1 MPTYH
6 SPRPIEAI
14 GHSASFQKLLRL
26 VELVAPTHQTLL
38 LNGPTG
44 SGKEVIAQLIHQRSA
59 DPSAPFIDL
68 NCGAFPEHLVEA
80 ELFGHI
86 KGSFTGAQSD
96 RVGHLEMVGKG
107 TLFLDEIGEMPM
119 SIQPKLLRVL
129 ESKTFRPVGGSE
141 VRHFKGRIVAATH
154 RDLYAQVKA
163 GSFREDLYY
172 RLNVIVLELPRLS
185 QRVEDIPILI
195 DHFISR
201 HSQPLSFSR
210 EAIAY
215 LQHYAWPGNIR
226 ELRNLIERLATLAE
240 TSLISLE
247 LLHSFLPNPHSEIKI
262 SADVLADAMLALPAK
277 DKLAAAEQIIIER
290 ALERTTGNKTAA
302 ASLLGI
308 SRKSVERRLQLRAER
323 KPASVRYLHKGQ
335 DLVRKNNYLAAIE
348 SFNEGIALLDGIA
361 MDDEIRTLYYAFY
374 RLLAVSYQNLYGWL
388 SSQAHDNYAAAIA
401 LGKKLGDERELVGL
415 QLWCWP
421 SYLMSSELQRVRT
434 LSQELLQ
441 LGLTEKTLYLWEE
454 AHVAMASARFW
465 AGDYTETLAVLARSQ
480 LLSDIPFLRDT
491 PGMDFVG
498 QALTLE
504 GLASFQCGDFR
515 RTQLVLQQLCQRVND
530 PHSDALRHIVS
541 LLGAVWLTFLLEER
555 QQTKAL
561 AARLITLA
569 QAHQLE
575 FYCGMGKLFY
585 SYVAHLQKEDEP
597 VEKDIHDCYQ
607 TYFSVKGECLFH
619 GLYVWLSGEI
629 LLATERPA
637 DCIALLAQTLP
648 VVTQGE
654 SRAFISELFELQAR
668 AKAQAEGHIPAEQAY
683 RQALSTAELLG
694 AIPAQI
700 NASVGLNHILAA
712 LGRPLE
718 RLQLAQRMQNVVSG
732 ESEILLMTRAQQILN
747 N

>member
-1 MPTYH
+1 
-6 SPRPIEAI
+6 
-14 GHSASFQKLLRL
+14 
-26 VELVAPTHQTLL
+26 
-38 LNGPTG
+38 
-44 SGKEVIAQLIHQRSA
+44 
-59 DPSAPFIDL
+59 
-68 NCGAFPEHLVEA
+68 
-80 ELFGHI
+80 
-86 KGSFTGAQSD
+86 
-96 RVGHLEMVGKG
+96 
-107 TLFLDEIGEMPM
+107 
-119 SIQPKLLRVL
+119 
-129 ESKTFRPVGGSE
+129 
-141 VRHFKGRIVAATH
+141 
-154 RDLYAQVKA
+154 
-163 GSFREDLYY
+163 
-172 RLNVIVLELPRLS
+172 
-185 QRVEDIPILI
+185 
-195 DHFISR
+195 
-201 HSQPLSFSR
+201 
-210 EAIAY
+210 
-215 LQHYAWPGNIR
+215 
-226 ELRNLIERLATLAE
+226 
-240 TSLISLE
+240 
-247 LLHSFLPNPHSEIKI
+247 
-262 SADVLADAMLALPAK
+262 
-277 DKLAAAEQIIIER
+277 
-290 ALERTTGNKTAA
+290 
-302 ASLLGI
+302 
-308 SRKSVERRLQLRAER
+308 
-323 KPASVRYLHKGQ
+323 
-335 DLVRKNNYLAAIE
+335 
-348 SFNEGIALLDGIA
+348 
-361 MDDEIRTLYYAFY
+361 
-374 RLLAVSYQNLYGWL
+374 
-388 SSQAHDNYAAAIA
+388 
-401 LGKKLGDERELVGL
+401 
-415 QLWCWP
+415 
-421 SYLMSSELQRVRT
+421 
-434 LSQELLQ
+434 
-441 LGLTEKTLYLWEE
+441 
-454 AHVAMASARFW
+454 MASARFW

-585 SYVAHLQKEDEP
+585 SYVAHLQKEDGP

-629 LLATERPA
+629 LLVTERPA